1 MKIKGKDTGLILS
14 LVFIIAVGAYWLMLD
29 LRNNNFDQYLSLLG
43 EKLLAMIPESS
54 EKRTIENM
62 FTDFKQDVKEKK
74 ITPEQVE
81 QVAAGIM
88 NITNMSDTVSVDE
101 AQAILDIAGDIKHP
115 NASVSG
121 PMPVENSVDE
131 MKWKKMQ
138 ERLKSM
144 YLFNEELKKRMQKID
159 EEPYLLYNVG
169 NELQVIIDSKIKSD
183 SLLQR
188 DSILVNEMRQ
198 LEKDKLIIWHDNFEK
213 EIQDKL
219 KDVEKKMKLINK
231 NSKALDLARIK
242 ILGNLEIINSIDGL
256 DSLKIKADINF
267 DSLEIP
273 SIDIRIDP

>member
-101 AQAILDIAGDIKHP
+101 AQAILDIAGDI
-115 NASVSG
+115 ATSF
-121 PMPVENSVDE
+121 
-131 MKWKKMQ
+131 
-138 ERLKSM
+138 L
-144 YLFNEELKKRMQKID
+144 
-159 EEPYLLYNVG
+159 
-169 NELQVIIDSKIKSD
+169 SD
-183 SLLQR
+183 T
-188 DSILVNEMRQ
+188 
-198 LEKDKLIIWHDNFEK
+198 
-213 EIQDKL
+213 
-219 KDVEKKMKLINK
+219 
-231 NSKALDLARIK
+231 
-242 ILGNLEIINSIDGL
+242 LG
-256 DSLKIKADINF
+256 K
-267 DSLEIP
+267 
-273 SIDIRIDP
+273 